1 MQLISPKE
9 CQIGIEKNELEIID
23 IRETYEFENAN
34 ISCKHIPMAELSSRI
49 SELDLTK
56 KTVLM
61 CRSGKRAEAL
71 ANLITTE
78 GLIND
83 VFDMDGGIIAWIETI
98 DSSIKLD

>member
-49 SELDLTK
+49 S
-56 KTVLM
+56 
-61 CRSGKRAEAL
+61 
-71 ANLITTE
+71 
-78 GLIND
+78 
-83 VFDMDGGIIAWIETI
+83 
-98 DSSIKLD
+98 

>member
-1 MQLISPKE
+1 MLLISPKE
-9 CQIGIEKNELEIID
+9 CQIGINNNHIEIID
-23 IRETYEFENAN
+23 IRELYEFEIAN
-34 ISCKHIPMAELSSRI
+34 ISSKHIPMADFTSRI

-78 GLIND
+78 GLINE
-83 VFDMDGGIIAWIETI
+83 VFVMNGGILAWIETI

>member
-49 SELDLTK
+49 SELDFTK

-61 CRSGKRAEAL
+61 CGSGKRAEAL
-71 ANLITTE
+71 ANFIETE
-78 GLIND
+78 KIAINLF
-83 VFDMDGGIIAWIETI
+83 VMNGGILAWIETI